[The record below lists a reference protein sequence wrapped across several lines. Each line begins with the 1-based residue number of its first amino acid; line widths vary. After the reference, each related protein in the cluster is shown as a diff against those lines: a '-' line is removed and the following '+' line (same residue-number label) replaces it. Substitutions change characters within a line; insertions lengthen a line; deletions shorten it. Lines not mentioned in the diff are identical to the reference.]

1 MFKKFDKRVSGF
13 SCCDIGWVKLSSA
26 AFVLA
31 VVKGIDI
38 LWDWN
43 LLEKLSIWWFVGIFV
58 VAAIKP
64 MTKFCGKCDDKVK
77 IKKDEGLEAMN
88 PEV

>member
-1 MFKKFDKRVSGF
+1 MCCKKWNEKVKNLSY
-13 SCCDIGWVKLSSA
+13 CDIGWTKLASM
-26 AFVLA
+26 AFALA

-58 VAAIKP
+58 ISAIKP
-64 MTKFCGKCDDKVK
+64 MMAWF
-77 IKKDEGLEAMN
+77 KK
-88 PEV
+88 